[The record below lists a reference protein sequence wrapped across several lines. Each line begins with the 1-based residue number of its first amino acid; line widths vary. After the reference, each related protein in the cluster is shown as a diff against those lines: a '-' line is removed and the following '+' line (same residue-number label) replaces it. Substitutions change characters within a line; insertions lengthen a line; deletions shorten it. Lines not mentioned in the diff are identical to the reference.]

1 MLTGILIA
9 ALVGAALG
17 GGFFVGRKRERFK
30 HPTLYRRLREAER
43 DLLTKDNE
51 RGYLEQRIR
60 NLAEQGEHL
69 RQQRDQYKEIA
80 TSHEVTLPEVS
91 PPKVITKEV
100 WKNRLYHD
108 TISHILKYLAADMVE
123 YQGQEVMVHLDV
135 EPLGGWKSIVK
146 KYWKINW
153 DQTGGLNKSM
163 LVFQGPAERV
173 VGQIE
178 RWFKDD
184 DHGFVIQSG
193 YNQGD
198 WRDEDSP
205 MKWEVDLEM
214 TITEDPQEMP
224 TVQYVKVAVVE
235 REIEERIVKVP
246 VSVGTA
252 ESLLL
257 EPDVVELVDAALEIR
272 GTAQG
277 RLLRTMGAVRV
288 EEPDEVVPL
297 LQPSQDKE
305 IA

>member
-1 MLTGILIA
+1 
-9 ALVGAALG
+9 
-17 GGFFVGRKRERFK
+17 
-30 HPTLYRRLREAER
+30 
-43 DLLTKDNE
+43 
-51 RGYLEQRIR
+51 
-60 NLAEQGEHL
+60 
-69 RQQRDQYKEIA
+69 
-80 TSHEVTLPEVS
+80 
-91 PPKVITKEV
+91 
-100 WKNRLYHD
+100 
-108 TISHILKYLAADMVE
+108 
-123 YQGQEVMVHLDV
+123 
-135 EPLGGWKSIVK
+135 
-146 KYWKINW
+146 
-153 DQTGGLNKSM
+153 
-163 LVFQGPAERV
+163 
-173 VGQIE
+173 
-178 RWFKDD
+178 
-184 DHGFVIQSG
+184 
-193 YNQGD
+193 
-198 WRDEDSP
+198 